1 MDGRYQ
7 NVGGTENGGC
17 GEPTDIDEHSLEIR
31 AGEMIAMFGQQA
43 MQRVVDEIQ
52 HALRTDD
59 VPRAESAER
68 LLRRIERKFE
78 DIT

>member
-7 NVGGTENGGC
+7 NVGGAENGGC
-17 GEPTDIDEHSLEIR
+17 GEPTDIDEHSLEVR

-52 HALRTDD
+52 HALRLRDIAQ
-59 VPRAESAER
+59 AERSER
-68 LLRRIERKFE
+68 LLRQIESKLGGQ
-78 DIT
+78 